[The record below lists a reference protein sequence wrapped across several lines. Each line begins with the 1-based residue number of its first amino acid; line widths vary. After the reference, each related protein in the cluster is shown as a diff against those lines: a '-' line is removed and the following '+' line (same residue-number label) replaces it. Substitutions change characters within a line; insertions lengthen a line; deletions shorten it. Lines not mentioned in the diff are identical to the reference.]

1 VILGGK
7 GLPTQ
12 AAGIIGPVAI
22 AGILTAA
29 VTPFDPNGQI
39 DEEAFVALLAHL
51 GENGSD
57 GVVVAGTTGEG
68 STLTDE
74 EKLRL
79 YQLAAEQGGDL
90 FIVAGTGSNDTA
102 HTVHLSEQASQI
114 DGVDALLVVTP
125 YYNKPPLRGVY
136 AHFEAV
142 SQVTDRPIV
151 AYNIPSR
158 TVIDL
163 PNDFLRS
170 LADIEHVAAVKQS
183 RYTDIA
189 AIDGL
194 DLLAGNDDTLAE
206 VLDAGGTGGILTC
219 SPFVGTEMRRMIDE
233 PENRHA
239 IQEKLNDLIEVFSIA
254 QLSMTVKAGLDLLGV
269 EVGGVR
275 LPLVEADEDEVAQIR
290 GALERHGL
298 LSAV

>member
-1 VILGGK
+1 
-7 GLPTQ
+7 
-12 AAGIIGPVAI
+12 VAI
-22 AGILTAA
+22 GGILTAA

-39 DEEAFVALLAHL
+39 DEEAFVRLLAHL

-68 STLTDE
+68 ATLTDE

-79 YQLAAEQGGDL
+79 YRLAAEQGGDL

-142 SQVTDRPIV
+142 SRVTELPIV
-151 AYNIPSR
+151 AYNVPSR

-183 RYTDIA
+183 RYTEIA
-189 AIDGL
+189 AIEGL

-206 VLDAGGTGGILTC
+206 VLDAGGTGGIQTC

-233 PENRHA
+233 PQNRHA
-239 IQEKLNDLIEVFSIA
+239 IQEKLNDLIAAFSIT
-254 QLSMTVKAGLDLLGV
+254 QLSMTVKAGLNLLGV

-275 LPLVEADEDEVAQIR
+275 LPLVEADEGEVAQIR
-290 GALERHGL
+290 AALERHGL

>member
-1 VILGGK
+1 
-7 GLPTQ
+7 
-12 AAGIIGPVAI
+12 VAI
-22 AGILTAA
+22 GGILTAA

-39 DEEAFVALLAHL
+39 DEEAFVRLLAHL
-51 GENGSD
+51 RENGSD

-79 YQLAAEQGGDL
+79 YRLAAEQGGDL
-90 FIVAGTGSNDTA
+90 FVVAGTGSNDTA

-142 SQVTDRPIV
+142 SQATDRPIV

-183 RYTDIA
+183 RYTEIA
-189 AIDGL
+189 AIEGL

-206 VLDAGGTGGILTC
+206 VLDVGGTGGILTC
-219 SPFVGTEMRRMIDE
+219 APFVGSEMRRMLDE

-239 IQEKLNDLIEVFSIA
+239 IQEKLNDLIEVFSIT
-254 QLSMTVKAGLDLLGV
+254 QLSMTVKAGLNLLGV
-269 EVGGVR
+269 SVGGVR
-275 LPLVEADEDEVAQIR
+275 LPLVEADEGEVAQIR

-298 LSAV
+298 LSAD

>member
-1 VILGGK
+1 
-7 GLPTQ
+7 
-12 AAGIIGPVAI
+12 
-22 AGILTAA
+22 LTAA

-39 DEEAFVALLAHL
+39 DEEAFVRLLAHL
-51 GENGSD
+51 RENGSN

-79 YQLAAEQGGDL
+79 YRLAAEQGGDL
-90 FIVAGTGSNDTA
+90 FVVAGTGSNDTA

-136 AHFEAV
+136 AHFEAIAQV
-142 SQVTDRPIV
+142 SDLPIV

-170 LADIEHVAAVKQS
+170 LAEIEHVAAVKQS
-183 RYTDIA
+183 RYTEIE
-189 AIDGL
+189 AIEGL

-206 VLDAGGTGGILTC
+206 VLDAGGTGGILTT
-219 SPFVGTEMRRMIDE
+219 SPFVGSEMRRMIDE

-239 IQEKLNDLIEVFSIA
+239 IQEKLNDLIEVFSIT
-254 QLSMTVKAGLDLLGV
+254 QLSMTVKAGLNLLGV

-275 LPLVEADEDEVAQIR
+275 LPLVEADEGEVAQIR

>member
-1 VILGGK
+1 M
-7 GLPTQ
+7 
-12 AAGIIGPVAI
+12 
-22 AGILTAA
+22 
-29 VTPFDPNGQI
+29 VTPFDPNGQV
-39 DEEAFVALLAHL
+39 DEEAFVRLLGFLA
-51 GENGSD
+51 ENGSD

-79 YQLAAEQGGDL
+79 FELAGEEAGDM

-102 HTVHLSEQASQI
+102 HTVHLTERASQV
-114 DGVDALLVVTP
+114 DGVDAVLVVTP

-142 SQVTDRPIV
+142 SQATDKPII

-158 TVIDL
+158 VVIDL
-163 PNDFLRS
+163 PNEFLKE
-170 LADIEHVAAVKQS
+170 LAQIEHVAAVKQS
-183 RYTDIA
+183 RYEDIA

-206 VLDAGGTGGILTC
+206 VLDAGGTGGILTT
-219 SPFVGTEMRRMIDE
+219 SPFVGKEMRRMIDE
-233 PENRHA
+233 PENRA
-239 IQEKLNDLIEVFSIA
+239 ELQQGILDIVEAFTIT
-254 QLSMTVKAGLDLLGV
+254 QLSMTVKAGLNLLGV
-269 EVGGVR
+269 EVGGCR
-275 LPLVEADEDEVAQIR
+275 LPLVDANEDEVAQIR
-290 GALERHGL
+290 AALERRGL

>member
-1 VILGGK
+1 M
-7 GLPTQ
+7 
-12 AAGIIGPVAI
+12 
-22 AGILTAA
+22 
-29 VTPFDPNGQI
+29 VTPFDPNGQL
-39 DEEAFVALLAHL
+39 DEEAFVRLLGFLA
-51 GENGSD
+51 ENGSD

-79 YQLAAEQGGDL
+79 FELAAAEAGDL

-102 HTVHLSEQASQI
+102 HSVHLTEQASQI
-114 DGVDALLVVTP
+114 DGVDAVLVVTP

-142 SQVTDRPIV
+142 SQATDKPII
-151 AYNIPSR
+151 AYNIPGR

-170 LADIEHVAAVKQS
+170 LAEIEHVAAVKQS
-183 RYTDIA
+183 RYTDIE

-206 VLDAGGTGGILTC
+206 VLDAGGTGGILTT
-219 SPFVGTEMRRMIDE
+219 SPFAGKEMRRMIDE
-233 PENRHA
+233 PENRA
-239 IQEKLNDLIEVFSIA
+239 TIQEDLLELIEAFTIT
-254 QLSMTVKAGLDLLGV
+254 QLSMTVKAGLNLLGL

-275 LPLVEADEDEVAQIR
+275 LPLVEPDEREIAQIR
-290 GALERHGL
+290 AALERRGL

>member
-1 VILGGK
+1 
-7 GLPTQ
+7 
-12 AAGIIGPVAI
+12 VAI
-22 AGILTAA
+22 GGILTAA

-39 DEEAFVALLAHL
+39 DEEAFVRLLAHL
-51 GENGSD
+51 RENGSN

-102 HTVHLSEQASQI
+102 HTVHLSERASQI

-142 SQVTDRPIV
+142 SQVTGLPIV
-151 AYNIPSR
+151 AYNVPSR

-183 RYTDIA
+183 RYTEIE
-189 AIDGL
+189 AIEGL

-206 VLDAGGTGGILTC
+206 VLDAGGTGGILTS

-239 IQEKLNDLIEVFSIA
+239 IQEKLNDLIEVFSIT
-254 QLSMTVKAGLDLLGV
+254 QLSMTVKAGLNLLGV
-269 EVGGVR
+269 SVGGVR
-275 LPLVEADEDEVAQIR
+275 LPLVEADVGEVAQIR

>member
-1 VILGGK
+1 
-7 GLPTQ
+7 
-12 AAGIIGPVAI
+12 VAI
-22 AGILTAA
+22 GGILTAA
-29 VTPFDPNGQI
+29 VTPFDQNGQI
-39 DEEAFVALLAHL
+39 DEEAFVRLLAHL
-51 GENGSD
+51 AENGSD

-79 YQLAAEQGGDL
+79 YRLAAEEGGDL
-90 FIVAGTGSNDTA
+90 FVVAGTGSNDTA

-142 SQVTDRPIV
+142 SQATDRPIV

-183 RYTDIA
+183 RFTDIA
-189 AIDGL
+189 AIGGL

-206 VLDAGGTGGILTC
+206 VLDAGGTGGILTA
-219 SPFVGTEMRRMIDE
+219 SPFVGLEMRRMIDE

-239 IQEKLNDLIEVFSIA
+239 IQERLNDLIEVLSIA
-254 QLSMTVKAGLDLLGV
+254 QLSMTVKAGLNLLGV
-269 EVGGVR
+269 QVGGVR
-275 LPLVEADEDEVAQIR
+275 LPLVEADEGEVAQIR
-290 GALERHGL
+290 AALERHGL

>member
-1 VILGGK
+1 M
-7 GLPTQ
+7 
-12 AAGIIGPVAI
+12 
-22 AGILTAA
+22 

-39 DEEAFVALLAHL
+39 DEEAFVRLLGFLA
-51 GENGSD
+51 ENGSD

-68 STLTDE
+68 ATLTDE

-79 YQLAAEQGGDL
+79 FQLAADEGGDL

-102 HTVHLSEQASQI
+102 HSVHLSEQAGAI
-114 DGVDALLVVTP
+114 DGVDAVLVVTP

-136 AHFEAV
+136 GHFDAV
-142 SQVTDRPIV
+142 SQAVDKPII

-158 TVIDL
+158 CVIDL

-170 LADIEHVAAVKQS
+170 LGQIENVAAVKQS
-183 RYTDIA
+183 RYTEIE

-206 VLDAGGTGGILTC
+206 VLDAGGTGGILTT
-219 SPFVGTEMRRMIDE
+219 SPFVGKEMRRMIDE
-233 PENRHA
+233 PENRA
-239 IQEKLNDLIEVFSIA
+239 EIQKDLMEVIEAFTIT
-254 QLSMTVKAGLDLLGV
+254 QLSMTVKAGLNLLGH

-275 LPLVEADEDEVAQIR
+275 LPLVECDENEIAVIH
-290 GALERHGL
+290 GVLERRGL
-298 LSAV
+298 LSTV

>member
-1 VILGGK
+1 V
-7 GLPTQ
+7 PTQ

-22 AGILTAA
+22 GGILTAA

-39 DEEAFVALLAHL
+39 DEEAFVRLLAHL
-51 GENGSD
+51 RENGSN

-68 STLTDE
+68 ATLTDE

-79 YQLAAEQGGDL
+79 YKLAAEQGGDL

-142 SQVTDRPIV
+142 SQATDLPIV
-151 AYNIPSR
+151 AYNVPSR

-183 RYTDIA
+183 RYTEIE
-189 AIDGL
+189 AIEGL

-239 IQEKLNDLIEVFSIA
+239 IQEKLNDLIEVFSIT
-254 QLSMTVKAGLDLLGV
+254 QLSMTVKAGLNLLGV
-269 EVGGVR
+269 SVGGVR
-275 LPLVEADEDEVAQIR
+275 LPLVEADEGEVAQIR

>member
-1 VILGGK
+1 
-7 GLPTQ
+7 
-12 AAGIIGPVAI
+12 VAI
-22 AGILTAA
+22 GGILTAA

-39 DEEAFVALLAHL
+39 DEEAFVRLLAHL
-51 GENGSD
+51 RENGSN

-68 STLTDE
+68 ATLTDE

-79 YQLAAEQGGDL
+79 YKLAAEQGGDL

-142 SQVTDRPIV
+142 SQATDLPIV
-151 AYNIPSR
+151 AYNVPSR

-183 RYTDIA
+183 RYTEIE
-189 AIDGL
+189 AIEGL

-206 VLDAGGTGGILTC
+206 VLDAGGTGGILTS

-239 IQEKLNDLIEVFSIA
+239 IQEKLNDLIEVFSIT
-254 QLSMTVKAGLDLLGV
+254 QLSMTVKAGLNLLGV
-269 EVGGVR
+269 SVGGVR
-275 LPLVEADEDEVAQIR
+275 LPLVEADEGEVAQIR

>member
-1 VILGGK
+1 
-7 GLPTQ
+7 
-12 AAGIIGPVAI
+12 VAI
-22 AGILTAA
+22 GGILTAA

-39 DEEAFVALLAHL
+39 DEQAFVRLLAHL
-51 GENGSD
+51 SENGSD

-142 SQVTDRPIV
+142 SQATDRPIV
-151 AYNIPSR
+151 AYNVPSR

-275 LPLVEADEDEVAQIR
+275 LPLVEANEDEVAQIR

>member
-1 VILGGK
+1 M
-7 GLPTQ
+7 
-12 AAGIIGPVAI
+12 
-22 AGILTAA
+22 

-39 DEEAFVALLAHL
+39 DEDAFVRLLGFLA
-51 GENGSD
+51 ENGSN

-79 YQLAAEQGGDL
+79 YELAAAEGGDL

-102 HTVHLSEQASQI
+102 HSVHLSEKASAI
-114 DGVDALLVVTP
+114 DGVDAVLAVVP

-136 AHFEAV
+136 AHYEAI
-142 SQVTDRPIV
+142 SQVVDKPII

-158 TVIDL
+158 VVIDL
-163 PNDFLRS
+163 PNEFLRE
-170 LADIEHVAAVKQS
+170 LAQIEHVAAVKQS

-189 AIDGL
+189 AIEGL

-219 SPFVGTEMRRMIDE
+219 SPFVGKEMRRMIDE
-233 PENRHA
+233 PDNRRA
-239 IQEKLNDLIEVFSIA
+239 IQHDLLEVIDVFTIT
-254 QLSMTVKAGLDLLGV
+254 QLSMTIKAGLNMLGQQ
-269 EVGGVR
+269 VGGVR
-275 LPLVEADEDEVAQIR
+275 LPLVECDESELSAIR
-290 GALERHGL
+290 GVLERRGL
-298 LSAV
+298 LSSV